1 MGVQKLEK
9 WGTVRCRLEIEE
21 ARLTAFDNEN
31 KEFSEKNLQNVTTF
45 EREGRLSCNIHIRH
59 NSCLYPPP
67 PPPEPKPH
75 FINYTE
81 PNRSNEGLTLEISA
95 LETRSYYN
103 I

>member
-67 PPPEPKPH
+67 PRAQAPFYKLH
-75 FINYTE
+75 RTQSVQRRANAR
-81 PNRSNEGLTLEISA
+81 NISF
-95 LETRSYYN
+95 RNS
-103 I
+103 

>member
-21 ARLTAFDNEN
+21 ARLTAFDDEN

-67 PPPEPKPH
+67 PPPSPSP
-75 FINYTE
+75 I
-81 PNRSNEGLTLEISA
+81 L
-95 LETRSYYN
+95 
-103 I
+103 

>member
-31 KEFSEKNLQNVTTF
+31 KEFSKKNLQNVTTF
-45 EREGRLSCNIHIRH
+45 EREGRLSCKIHIRH

-67 PPPEPKPH
+67 RAQAPLYKQH
-75 FINYTE
+75 RTQSVQRRANAR
-81 PNRSNEGLTLEISA
+81 NISY
-95 LETRSYYN
+95 RNS
-103 I
+103 